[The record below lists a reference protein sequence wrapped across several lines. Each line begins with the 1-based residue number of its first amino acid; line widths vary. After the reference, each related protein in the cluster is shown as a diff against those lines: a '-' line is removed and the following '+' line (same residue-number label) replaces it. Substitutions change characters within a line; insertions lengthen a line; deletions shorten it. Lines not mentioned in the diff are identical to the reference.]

1 MLHQDHHRPGPKSIT
16 ALHAQLQ
23 NPSNHHQRNYSIQ
36 TILSVHL
43 VSHNFD
49 SISIDEQ
56 QIGAAFHQ
64 LPEGGLS
71 GHPSDGR

>member
-1 MLHQDHHRPGPKSIT
+1 
-16 ALHAQLQ
+16 
-23 NPSNHHQRNYSIQ
+23 
-36 TILSVHL
+36 LSVHL

-49 SISIDEQ
+49 SISFDEQ
-56 QIGAAFHQ
+56 QIGAAFYQ